1 MSCPNDCSGH
11 GECLSLEAL
20 AHRVKN
26 PLSYAERSAFFISLL
41 RQCMYVWSMY
51 NKYVYTVLIA
61 AYCVIMIVLF
71 RVPLQESIVNPLQ
84 YSFEYGSGQGLASGR
99 AWDYRTMH
107 GCKCSSSWSV
117 GICIFTY
124 IYTYIHTYM
133 HAWSITF

>member
-51 NKYVYTVLIA
+51 SKYVYTVLIA
-61 AYCVIMIVLF
+61 DYCVIMIVF
-71 RVPLQESIVNPLQ
+71 RYPRFVSCTLTGVHSEPAAVQLRVWVR
-84 YSFEYGSGQGLASGR
+84 SGLGERSGMGL
-99 AWDYRTMH
+99 
-107 GCKCSSSWSV
+107 
-117 GICIFTY
+117 
-124 IYTYIHTYM
+124 
-133 HAWSITF
+133 